1 MLNFY
6 SFLERFP
13 KREPFLIDANYDEF
27 EVSQKKGILLTKA
40 ICEGCSTR
48 VIIIRGVHSAMKIPS
63 FAIFKSS
70 GIIRNVKWSFDF
82 KEEGEFPEVIE
93 FIEVIAVVEDKKFPP
108 AKYET
113 CRDCIKRVEK
123 SDMLKLLRL

>member
-1 MLNFY
+1 
-6 SFLERFP
+6 
-13 KREPFLIDANYDEF
+13 
-27 EVSQKKGILLTKA
+27 
-40 ICEGCSTR
+40 
-48 VIIIRGVHSAMKIPS
+48 MKIPS

-82 KEEGEFPEVIE
+82 KEEGEFPEFIE

-123 SDMLKLLRL
+123 SDMLKLLRLWRLNKESEIYSLFGYLLNSKFIPNFVSQVLSQWGVNFHVLLTLKIN